1 MVGLNIHLHPLMI
14 CLYWCSPLTGGM
26 LLLAA
31 AMVVIVV
38 LPLLVAAGPLV
49 EVFGLSMTV
58 ELLGHAPNVKREPAD
73 EKKIKPLLS
82 YDMVL
87 NWDQSIFMTTN
98 P

>member
-1 MVGLNIHLHPLMI
+1 MNIHLHPLMI